1 MADLNAL
8 IESLKTG
15 DYYTRASAAR
25 ALGELGGDEAAGALI
40 VALGDEDDW
49 VQEYAADALGKLKYK
64 PAIPPL
70 GQLLASDYYKIR
82 TAAAAA
88 LGHIG
93 GDEARELLESLKD
106 DSDSWVREAAA
117 SALRTL
123 DATPDESPLAP
134 DTDFAESPIP
144 AEIIAAPVVG
154 DLPADPR
161 DFVPSTLE
169 DISMDDVGGEPEDI
183 VRLVARGPAIKYKE
197 VKSGYLLK
205 VDVGAGRSQRVR
217 LSFDSVDEDNSPII
231 QIFSIIGPARKEHY
245 RWALKLNPTFSYGAI
260 GLVKIDGKDMLAA
273 IDTVLA
279 EGPNIAALK
288 KSVMT
293 IARMA
298 DSLEKKLIKKDLW

>member
-1 MADLNAL
+1 M
-8 IESLKTG
+8 
-15 DYYTRASAAR
+15 
-25 ALGELGGDEAAGALI
+25 
-40 VALGDEDDW
+40 
-49 VQEYAADALGKLKYK
+49 QEYAADALGKLKYK

-117 SALRTL
+117 NALRTL
-123 DATPDESPLAP
+123 EATPDESRLAP
-134 DTDFAESPIP
+134 DADFAETPIP
-144 AEIIAAPVVG
+144 AEIVAEPIAAEPVTE
-154 DLPADPR
+154 DMPADPR